1 MFYFLNWNIL
11 DYFWVCFFICTLHFF
26 FAYLAFFS
34 RPGPVDCCD
43 YLGDQIFVTVI
54 IIWVLYF
61 FWNILKGRIMLVCAI
76 WAWIWVTSHIFI

>member
-54 IIWVLYF
+54 II
-61 FWNILKGRIMLVCAI
+61 
-76 WAWIWVTSHIFI
+76 